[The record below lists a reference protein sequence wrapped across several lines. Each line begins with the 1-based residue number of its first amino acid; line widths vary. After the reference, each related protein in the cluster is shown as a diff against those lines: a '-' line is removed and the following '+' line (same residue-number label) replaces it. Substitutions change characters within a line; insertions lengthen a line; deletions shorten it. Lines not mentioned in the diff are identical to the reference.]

1 MVVFLR
7 FFFWPLLWLAVAVAG
22 RVFEPGLWSA
32 IFAWFYENPWERFL
46 LLLSVY
52 FGWRLLRRNV
62 RFSYAL
68 WKARSLVTMKVLLP
82 RSDSK
87 LDQEK
92 RTEKDFK
99 EKIAIMEQL
108 YRALWEVRSLTFW
121 QSLHYWFFRYIG
133 MSFEMFVDRGEL
145 MFFVVT
151 EPRFVSIV
159 EKQITAFYSE
169 AEVTIQPT
177 PEIWPK
183 GSKLVGYNM
192 VFQKKYMYPIRTY
205 ETMQEDPL
213 NDLANVLSKL
223 DTDDRATIQVV
234 FQPSFSNKWGKK
246 TRRFASSQFKGKK
259 DYWFLKIPILSGVL
273 GLISGVA
280 SGDAGTMAPGA
291 SHGDSFVRMVQPE
304 EELYKHMAEKG
315 GMSWFHCSIRI
326 LASSKTRA
334 RAMDVTNNMQV
345 AFNTFRNLYGNSF
358 INRRMFI
365 DIFPLAWNA
374 PLIHWLW
381 RNRLNGFMH
390 KDCLLV
396 EKEMAALYHFPD
408 SRYNK
413 IPIVQWITYKVLPPP
428 PNAPQEGIVIGVNR
442 HRAVETKIHFGPK
455 DRARHQYIIGKSGC
469 GKSSIISYQARQ
481 DIANGEGICVVDP
494 HGDLVEDIL
503 AHVPKERAKDV
514 ILFDPAD
521 IERPMGLNLL
531 EATSEEEKDR
541 ASLDATE
548 IFIKLYGNEIFG
560 PRIQHY
566 FRNGC
571 LTLMDDEEEGATLID
586 VPRLFVDDEFQ
597 RFKVSKCRNVVV
609 RSFWEHEIAKT
620 GAREKEEMIPYFSAK
635 FGPFITNRTMRNI
648 IGQPKSAFNIRQI
661 MDDGKILLVN
671 LSKGKI
677 GDINAQLLGLIF
689 VNKVNMAALARA
701 TMLQKDR
708 RRFYLYVD
716 EFQNFITEAFTT
728 ILSEARKYELAL
740 IMAHQ
745 YIGQLTGKT
754 GAYEQASNKMRDAVF
769 GNVGTILSFK
779 IGAEDAEYMAKEMAP
794 VLSEQDVIGIPN
806 FHCYAKL
813 SINNTTSRPFSM
825 ATIYDESS
833 RNDKLAALI
842 KEYSRMKF
850 GRKRLFVDQEI
861 EDRIG
866 IVRGG
871 APASAAPASSMASDA
886 PAPAPSEPPP
896 ATGGLPSL
904 TGMPPTQPA

>member
-1 MVVFLR
+1 MVTFLR
-7 FFFWPLLWLAVAVAG
+7 FFFWPLLLLTVALAGEIVKHDLWGVA
-22 RVFEPGLWSA
+22 WH
-32 IFAWFYENPWERFL
+32 WFMSDPWERTL
-46 LLLSVY
+46 VILSVY
-52 FGWRLLRRNV
+52 FSCRIARRYM
-62 RFSYAL
+62 RFTFAW
-68 WKARSLVTMKVLLP
+68 WKSRTLVTLKVLLP

-99 EKIAIMEQL
+99 EKVAIMEQL
-108 YRALWEVRSLTFW
+108 YRALWEIRSLTFW

-133 MSFEMFVDRGEL
+133 MSFEMVVDQGEL
-145 MFFVVT
+145 QFFVVT
-151 EPRFVSIV
+151 EPRFVSIL
-159 EKQITAFYSE
+159 EKQITAFYPD
-169 AEVTIQPT
+169 AEVTKQTP

-192 VFQKKYMYPIRTY
+192 VLQKKYMFPIRSY

-213 NDLANVLSKL
+213 NDLGNVLSKL
-223 DTDDRATIQVV
+223 DPEDRATIQVV

-246 TRRFASSQFKGKK
+246 TRKFATTKFKGKK
-259 DYWFLKIPILSGVL
+259 EFSFFKIPVLSWFL
-273 GLISGVA
+273 GLISGVTT
-280 SGDAGTMAPGA
+280 GDAGTMAPGA
-291 SHGDSFVRMVQPE
+291 NHGDAFIRMVQPE

-334 RAMDVTNNMQV
+334 RALDITNNLQV

-358 INRRMFI
+358 VNRRMFV
-365 DIFPLAWNA
+365 DFFPLAWNA
-374 PLIHWLW
+374 PIIHWLW
-381 RNRLNGFMH
+381 KHRINGFMH
-390 KDCLLV
+390 KSCLLV
-396 EKEMAALYHFPD
+396 EKELAALYHFPD

-413 IPIVQWITYKVLPPP
+413 IPIIQWITYKVLPPP
-428 PNAPQEGIVIGVNR
+428 PNAATDGIIIGVNR
-442 HRAVETKIHFGPK
+442 HRAQETPIHFLDK
-455 DRARHQYIIGKSGC
+455 DRTRHQYIIGKSGC

-481 DIANGEGICVVDP
+481 DVARGEGLCVVDP
-494 HGDLVEDIL
+494 HGDLIEDVL
-503 AHVPKERAKDV
+503 AHIPKERAKDV

-521 IERPMGLNLL
+521 TERPMGLNLL
-531 EATSEEEKDR
+531 EATTDQEKDR

-571 LTLMDDEEEGATLID
+571 LTLMDDEDEGATLID

-597 RFKVSKCRNVVV
+597 RYKVSKCRNIVV

-648 IGQPKSAFNIRQI
+648 IGQPKSAFNIRHI
-661 MDDGKILLVN
+661 MDEGKVLLVN
-671 LSKGKI
+671 LSKGKV

-689 VNKVNMAALARA
+689 VNKVNMAALSRA
-701 TMLQKDR
+701 DMLLKDR

-728 ILSEARKYELAL
+728 ILSEARKYELSL

-745 YIGQLTGKT
+745 YIGQLVGKT
-754 GAYEQASNKMRDAVF
+754 GAYEQSSTKMRDAVF

-806 FHCYAKL
+806 FHCYVKL

-825 ATIYDESS
+825 ATIYDESQ

-850 GRKRLFVDQEI
+850 GRKRIFVDQEI

-866 IVRGG
+866 IIHGG
-871 APASAAPASSMASDA
+871 DASAATPTPTITSDI
-886 PAPAPSEPPP
+886 PAPIPMPDQPFPQGGIPPITGAPP
-896 ATGGLPSL
+896 A
-904 TGMPPTQPA
+904 MA